1 MKQIVKGKIL
11 VGIALGMLSTQQS
24 MAQYTLTGQV
34 RTRTEYR
41 NGLADL
47 VPSGAKPSLF
57 NSQRTSII
65 FGYKWDRL
73 TFGANLRDVRVWGQD
88 ASSINNADGN
98 KLYLH
103 EGWGEFVLANIA
115 DTTIKFKALNN
126 LSVKVG
132 RQELV
137 YDDARLLGNLD
148 WLQQGRRHDIAVIK
162 GMHKGYQFDLGF
174 AFNQNTDAFN
184 KVGTD
189 YTPLNTPNPFY
200 ATTSKGVVVPVP
212 AGTIPLAYNSAP
224 TASTNAAS
232 AQYKAMQFLYLSKKY
247 GQTKI
252 SFLGLKD
259 DFNKYDRD
267 TIYGKF
273 KSPEAANGFIIGN
286 KFNNQAGLN
295 SRQTAGFNVNT
306 MVGNASG
313 AGKLAIQAF
322 GYYQWGKNRA
332 GVKMKAFSYGAN
344 VQYQYGKFSVGPGY
358 EVMSGNSR
366 TTSIALED
374 NRFDPLYGTP
384 HKFWGYMDFFYVGTG
399 SPVGG
404 LQNWFFK
411 TKYTAKDL
419 MITLDAHYFLTQKTM
434 NNPWIKS
441 ATDPDPIIRALGTEI
456 DLVANY
462 NLNKFT
468 NIEAGASVMFG
479 SDALAVSKGKAKA
492 DYQQEGYWG
501 YLQLNIR
508 PDFLYVKPVAIKQ

>member
-1 MKQIVKGKIL
+1 MT
-11 VGIALGMLSTQQS
+11 LGMLAANQAE
-24 MAQYTLTGQV
+24 AQYSLTGQV
-34 RTRTEYR
+34 RTRSEYR

-47 VPSGAKPSLF
+47 VLSGAKPSLF
-57 NSQRTSII
+57 TSQRTSII

-73 TFGANLRDVRVWGQD
+73 TFGVNVRDVRVWGQD
-88 ASSINNADGN
+88 ASTISNADGN
-98 KLYLH
+98 KIFLH

-148 WLQQGRRHDIAVIK
+148 WLQQGRRHDVAVIK
-162 GMHKGYQFDLGF
+162 GMHNGYQFDLGF
-174 AFNQNTDAFN
+174 AFNQNTDRFN
-184 KVGTD
+184 NVGTD
-189 YTPLNTPNPFY
+189 YAPVNTPAFY
-200 ATTSKGVVVPVP
+200 ATNRGTLVTLPAGVVPS
-212 AGTIPLAYNSAP
+212 AFNSAP
-224 TASTNAAS
+224 GANTNAS
-232 AQYKAMQFLYLSKKY
+232 NMNYKALQFLYLSKKY

-252 SFLGLKD
+252 SLLGLKD

-267 TIYGKF
+267 TVYGKF
-273 KSPEAANGFIIGN
+273 KSPQAANGFIIGN
-286 KFNNQAGLN
+286 NYNNQSGVN
-295 SRQTAGFNVNT
+295 SRYTAGANVNT
-306 MVGNASG
+306 MLGNASG

-322 GYYQWGKNRA
+322 GYYQWGKTRNQ
-332 GVKMKAFSYGAN
+332 VNLKAYTYGGN
-344 VQYQYGKFSVGPGY
+344 VQYQYGKFTVGPGV
-358 EVMSGNSR
+358 EIMSGNDR
-366 TTSIALED
+366 NAVATED

-399 SPVGG
+399 APVGG
-404 LQNWFFK
+404 LQNYFFK

-419 MITLDAHYFLTQKTM
+419 IITLDAHYFMTQKSMKDTWSKTPSTSTIS
-434 NNPWIKS
+434 N
-441 ATDPDPIIRALGTEI
+441 LGTEL
-456 DLVANY
+456 DLVVNY

-479 SDALAVSKGKAKA
+479 SDELSIAKGRNIKA
-492 DYQQEGYWG
+492 DYQNNGYWG

>member
-1 MKQIVKGKIL
+1 MKENLKGKIL
-11 VGIALGMLSTQQS
+11 VGLALTMLLAQHAL
-24 MAQYTLTGQV
+24 AQYSLTGQV
-34 RTRTEYR
+34 RTRSEYR
-41 NGLADL
+41 NGLGDL
-47 VPSGAKPSLF
+47 VLSGSKPSF
-57 NSQRTSII
+57 FTSQRTSII

-73 TFGANLRDVRVWGQD
+73 TFGVNVRDVRVWGQD
-88 ASSINNADGN
+88 ASQISNADGN
-98 KLYLH
+98 KIYLH

-115 DTTIKFKALNN
+115 DTTIKFKTLNN

-132 RQELV
+132 RQELN

-184 KVGTD
+184 KTGTD
-189 YTPLNTPNPFY
+189 YTPQNTPAPFY

-212 AGTIPLAYNSAP
+212 AGTLPLSYTSTP
-224 TASTNAAS
+224 GPSTNGAV
-232 AQYKAMQFLYLSKKY
+232 AQYKSMQFLYLSKKY

-252 SFLGLKD
+252 AFLGLKD
-259 DFNKYDRD
+259 DFNKFDRD

-273 KSPEAANGFIIGN
+273 KSTEGPANGFIIGN
-286 KFNNQAGLN
+286 KFNNQSGLN
-295 SRQTAGFNVNT
+295 SRQTAGVNINS

-313 AGKLAIQAF
+313 AGKVAIQAF
-322 GYYQWGKNRA
+322 GYYQWGKNRM
-332 GVKMKAFSYGAN
+332 GVKTQGYTYGAN

-358 EVMSGNSR
+358 EVMSGNDR
-366 TTSIALED
+366 NTSLATKD

-399 SPVGG
+399 SPIGG
-404 LQNWFFK
+404 LQNWFLK
-411 TKYTAKDL
+411 ARYTAKDL
-419 MITLDAHYFLTQKTM
+419 IITLDGHYFLTQKSMADTWSTVK
-434 NNPWIKS
+434 PAPTFTK
-441 ATDPDPIIRALGTEI
+441 LGYEL
-456 DLVANY
+456 DLVVNY

-479 SDALAVSKGKAKA
+479 SDQLAMAKSKTKN
-492 DYQQEGYWG
+492 DYQKNGYWG